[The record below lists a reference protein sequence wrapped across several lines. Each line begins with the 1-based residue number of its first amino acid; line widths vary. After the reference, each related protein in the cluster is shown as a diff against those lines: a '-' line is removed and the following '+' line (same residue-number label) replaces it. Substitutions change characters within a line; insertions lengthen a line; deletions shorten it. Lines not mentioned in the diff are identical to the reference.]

1 MTIKTIAIDDEPL
14 ALHQVSTYIQKVPF
28 LEFVDAY
35 PDALTAMREMEGKQI
50 DLMFVDINMPDL
62 NGLTFVQNLNPRP
75 LVVFTTAYS
84 KYAIDGYKVEAVDYL
99 LKPFSFD
106 QLLAAAE
113 KARRRLMP
121 AAQTEKQDDG
131 SNAIVDGALFVRT
144 DGHTVRVQLSDIK
157 YIESMSEY
165 VRIYLLNK
173 EKPLTPLISMHRLE
187 ELLPSDTFMR
197 VHRSYIVNLSN
208 ITDIQRLRIVYGKEF
223 IPVGDNYKDA
233 FNDYINKHSMK

>member
-113 KARRRLMP
+113 KARRRITAMQP
-121 AAQTEKQDDG
+121 EKAVEEPDTIAND
-131 SNAIVDGALFVRT
+131 SLFVRS
-144 DGHTVRVQLSDIK
+144 DGRTTRVQLSDIN

-165 VRIYLLNK
+165 VRIYLRNK

-197 VHRSYIVNLSN
+197 VHRSYIVNLHN
-208 ITDIQRLRIVYGKEF
+208 ITDIQRLRIIFGKEF

>member
-233 FNDYINKHSMK
+233 FVEYINKHSMK